1 MRVHAGDTIKVEDIG
16 TLGTVKK
23 TDGKGN
29 VLAEFQFP
37 EGAVEVVIPV
47 MIIAHVVK
55 GAAMYRL
62 EFEQAVGHPVS
73 DEEYR
78 KAELVLMNTKAI
90 IGTQQIAYIYEIWG
104 TEAIDILYSLV
115 EERGKLIESLGEAR
129 KENSDLWKENR
140 TLREFRD
147 TIIRE
152 AQRKEPKLLPLEGNQ

>member
-1 MRVHAGDTIKVEDIG
+1 
-16 TLGTVKK
+16 
-23 TDGKGN
+23 
-29 VLAEFQFP
+29 
-37 EGAVEVVIPV
+37 
-47 MIIAHVVK
+47 
-55 GAAMYRL
+55 MYRL

-129 KENSDLWKENR
+129 KKIATSGKR
-140 TLREFRD
+140 TGRLESSETQSSGKHRE
-147 TIIRE
+147 
-152 AQRKEPKLLPLEGNQ
+152 KNQSCYHWRATSEKA